1 MIRKLIVLLAAVFAF
16 TVVADY
22 FGIIHITVDKDKPK
36 VLEIRDEYVLKSLK
50 NLDPNSF

>member
-22 FGIIHITVDKDKPK
+22 LGIIHITVDKDKPK
-36 VLEIRDEYVLKSLK
+36 VLEIRDEYVLKSSK
-50 NLDPNSF
+50 NLDPN

>member
-1 MIRKLIVLLAAVFAF
+1 MIRKFIVLLAAVLAF

-22 FGIIHITVDKDKPK
+22 LGIIHISVGKDKPK
-36 VLEIRDEYVLKSLK
+36 VLEIRDEYVLKSTT

>member
-1 MIRKLIVLLAAVFAF
+1 MLKKLIVLIAAIFAF

-22 FGIIHITVDKDKPK
+22 LGIIHITVDKEKPK
-36 VLEIRDEYVLKSLK
+36 VLEIRDKYVLKSSK